1 MPGIAG
7 IVDLEGKIDLKPRLD
22 RMLSMMQHEAWYQV
36 ERFCRTPIAL
46 GKATPGII
54 DSYPQP
60 VFNPNQSLCLMM
72 YGEIYDYRCDLAPV
86 LNQTN
91 RSTGDSPAEIILK
104 LIEKKGIEIVKD
116 LNGSFVLALWD
127 FNNKRLTIANDR
139 FALRPLYYCYPDKMF
154 VFASEM
160 KSFLVHPEVNRE
172 IDPEGMAQF
181 FSLNFIM
188 KDQTLFRYIKTL
200 EPASILTFENGK
212 LNQKTYWTLSLK
224 ESQKNFNRKDA
235 LDRVHF
241 LVKQAVKRQVTDKI
255 PKILSLSGGLDSRT
269 IMGAVSQ
276 LGHIIPTYTFGIPE
290 CPDQKLA
297 KAVADACGAENRFFE
312 LSPDYLE
319 KWAKKGV
326 WLTEGMSNVV
336 NFHGIEFN
344 PEIRKHALIVLNGFG
359 GNELFG
365 FLSLLT
371 ARLFFQKNSGHWIDW
386 LFKRINNPFPL
397 SEQKKLF
404 RREYHLPMGESAYHS
419 FVKLI
424 NNTPAD
430 SPFNKFHHFR
440 LSVQSPK
447 SFLYGL
453 LQDND
458 LVEYRVPFCD
468 YDLGDFITTIP
479 PKEKLLAVFHR
490 CLLTEKFPPLGAIE
504 YQRTDLP
511 VSSGIIR
518 ILLSK
523 TTDRL
528 KTKLYNSKVDKRK
541 YSDYDDWMRNELRE
555 FVTSSLLN
563 ERCLGRGYFNS
574 DYVKRMLEQHFSG
587 RQNLSM
593 RIGAL
598 LTFELWHQ
606 LFFDGNEKLKE
617 SR

>member
-36 ERFCRTPIAL
+36 ERFCRTLIAL

-54 DSYPQP
+54 DLYPQP
-60 VFNPNQSLCLMM
+60 VFNQDQSLCLLM
-72 YGEIYDYRCDLAPV
+72 YGEVYDYRGDLSR
-86 LNQTN
+86 LFSQTD
-91 RSTGDSPAEIILK
+91 RITMDSPPSIILE
-104 LIEKKGIEIVKD
+104 LIEKKGVEIVKD

-127 FNNKRLTIANDR
+127 FSKKQLTIANDR
-139 FALRPLYYCYPDKMF
+139 FGLRPLYYCRHNNAF
-154 VFASEM
+154 LFASEI
-160 KSFLVHPEVNRE
+160 KSLLINPEVKRE

-200 EPASILTFENGK
+200 EPASILTFEDGK

-241 LVKQAVKRQVTDKI
+241 LVKQAVDRQIKDKI

-269 IMGAVSQ
+269 IIGAITQ
-276 LGHIIPTYTFGIPE
+276 LGKKIPTFTFGIPE

-297 KAVADACGAENRFFE
+297 KAIADACGMENRFFE
-312 LSPDYLE
+312 LSPDYLA

-326 WLTEGMSNVV
+326 WLTEGMNSCV

-344 PEIRKHALIVLNGFG
+344 PEIRKNALIVLNGFG

-371 ARLFFQKNSGHWIDW
+371 ARLFFQKNSSHWIDW
-386 LFKRINNPFPL
+386 LFKKINNPFPL

-404 RREYHLPMGESAYHS
+404 RKEYHLHIGESAYQS

-424 NNTPAD
+424 NDTPTD

-458 LVEYRVPFCD
+458 LLEYRVPFCD
-468 YDLGDFITTIP
+468 YDLVDFISTIP

-490 CLLTEKFPPLGAIE
+490 RLLTEKFPPLGTIA

-523 TTDRL
+523 TTDKL
-528 KTKLYNSKVDKRK
+528 KIKLYHSKVDKRK

-563 ERCLGRGYFNS
+563 ERFLGRGYFNP
-574 DYVKRMLEQHFSG
+574 DYVKQMLEQHFSG

-606 LFFDGNEKLKE
+606 LFFDGNENLKE
-617 SR
+617 SQ